1 MLVLDRRTDRNLITL
16 KCGDR
21 FVDIG
26 DSMRSLLPIRSWIRN
41 QVASEQAIREELLL
55 YEVEA
60 ESANDNT
67 C

>member
-1 MLVLDRRTDRNLITL
+1 M
-16 KCGDR
+16 
-21 FVDIG
+21 DIG